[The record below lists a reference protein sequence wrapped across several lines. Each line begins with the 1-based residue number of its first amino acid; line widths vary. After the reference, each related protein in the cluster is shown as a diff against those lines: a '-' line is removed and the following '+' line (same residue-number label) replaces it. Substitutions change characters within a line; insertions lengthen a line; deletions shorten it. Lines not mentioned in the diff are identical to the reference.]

1 MRTPARS
8 GLLAA
13 LLIGALTLTAC
24 GDATVDGNDSTPT
37 SIASLERAPKE
48 SATRT
53 EDGDGKDAASESRD
67 TAPGR
72 PRPADPRPQDQGA
85 REVDEIPEPEMPR
98 TPEDIH
104 FLGELTDEGI
114 DVEGVESQLIGTAA
128 IVCNDD
134 DSEFGRATVP
144 AVAGQ
149 LVSQG
154 RTDKSVED
162 VTAIIEAAAKNA
174 YC

>member
-24 GDATVDGNDSTPT
+24 GDATVDDNDSTPT
-37 SIASLERAPKE
+37 SIAPLERAPRE
-48 SATRT
+48 TRT
-53 EDGDGKDAASESRD
+53 EDRDGDGAASAGRD
-67 TAPGR
+67 AAPGR
-72 PRPADPRPQDQGA
+72 PRAADPGPQDQGA
-85 REVDEIPEPEMPR
+85 REIDEIPEPGMPR
-98 TPEDIH
+98 TPEDVQ

-128 IVCNDD
+128 IVCSDD
-134 DSEFGRATVP
+134 ESEFSRATVP

-149 LVSQG
+149 LVEQD
-154 RTDKSVED
+154 RTEKSVED

>member
-24 GDATVDGNDSTPT
+24 GDATVDENDSTPT
-37 SIASLERAPKE
+37 SVAPLERAPKE
-48 SATRT
+48 KRT
-53 EDGDGKDAASESRD
+53 EDGDGENAASASREA
-67 TAPGR
+67 APGR
-72 PRPADPRPQDQGA
+72 PRPADPRLQDQGA
-85 REVDEIPEPEMPR
+85 REIDEIPEPEIPR
-98 TPEDIH
+98 TSEDVH
-104 FLGELTDEGI
+104 FLGELTDADI
-114 DVEGVESQLIGTAA
+114 DVEGVEGQLIGAAA
-128 IVCNDD
+128 IVCSDD
-134 DSEFGRATVP
+134 ESDFSRATLP

-154 RTDKSVED
+154 RTDKPVEE